1 MNPTLSN
8 WVEHYLTEWSVV
20 TTRDG
25 HVSDDERLELTG
37 NLTKALSCFGAIQ
50 ARSVWELHDW
60 LPGIEGF
67 DEKTLSLF
75 IPVSG
80 NAQERASL
88 QRRLAS
94 PVYWRYYFS
103 FSAPQ
108 NVMSDADI
116 QDILALAGSDYDAL
130 ERRLSDSVTANGI
143 SSRTWFEHIL
153 TRLTPAVTA
162 KARPCAQR
170 NLLKFLFRC
179 SDKIIPFYRER
190 DIFFRRES
198 LGIDTL
204 VSQLIVQLKQRQ
216 PSMAM
221 SYVSRL
227 VRDAEAFAW
236 ATTYLCHLG
245 RQADGDPVSRAE
257 LADLI
262 MMIRIRLAEK
272 SVRQKLAEIPYLASF
287 IYAWRE
293 ISYSDKEKEEVRD
306 WIAGEHL
313 DDRAFL
319 QMLLNMRTPVSS
331 TELGTYL
338 RLDLPALQQF
348 FGATG
353 LKARLAQIKD
363 DDEEALRDMAA
374 MVDEAIKLKNA

>member
-1 MNPTLSN
+1 
-8 WVEHYLTEWSVV
+8 
-20 TTRDG
+20 
-25 HVSDDERLELTG
+25 
-37 NLTKALSCFGAIQ
+37 
-50 ARSVWELHDW
+50 
-60 LPGIEGF
+60 
-67 DEKTLSLF
+67 
-75 IPVSG
+75 
-80 NAQERASL
+80 
-88 QRRLAS
+88 
-94 PVYWRYYFS
+94 
-103 FSAPQ
+103 
-108 NVMSDADI
+108 
-116 QDILALAGSDYDAL
+116 
-130 ERRLSDSVTANGI
+130 
-143 SSRTWFEHIL
+143 
-153 TRLTPAVTA
+153 
-162 KARPCAQR
+162 
-170 NLLKFLFRC
+170 
-179 SDKIIPFYRER
+179 
-190 DIFFRRES
+190 
-198 LGIDTL
+198 
-204 VSQLIVQLKQRQ
+204 
-216 PSMAM
+216 
-221 SYVSRL
+221 
-227 VRDAEAFAW
+227 
-236 ATTYLCHLG
+236 
-245 RQADGDPVSRAE
+245 
-257 LADLI
+257 